1 MTTTKSWQKAA
12 VLAAAAAL
20 FLTACSNGGSEE
32 TATSADPKCAPYADV
47 TGLEGTEVTIYTSI
61 IDPEATLF
69 QQSYADFEEC
79 TGITIV
85 WMDQENSKHSFQY
98 VLKVETPQI

>member
-20 FLTACSNGGSEE
+20 FLTACGNGGSEE

-61 IDPEATLF
+61 VDPEATLF
-69 QQSYADFEEC
+69 QQSYADFESAPESQSF
-79 TGITIV
+79 GMV
-85 WMDQENSKHSFQY
+85 RKNSKPNYLF
-98 VLKVETPQI
+98 VLKVETLQI